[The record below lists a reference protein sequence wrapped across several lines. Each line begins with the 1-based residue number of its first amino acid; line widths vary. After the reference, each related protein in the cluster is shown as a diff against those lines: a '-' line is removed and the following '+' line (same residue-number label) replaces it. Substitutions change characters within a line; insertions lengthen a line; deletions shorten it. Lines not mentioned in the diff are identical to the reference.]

1 MQAQW
6 IAGAVVR
13 FINRLCALSLPI
25 PALLDNPK
33 MKSRVQTG
41 KLDMQVQ
48 WADRWAAIEAIEN
61 EHIRLAWM
69 IRWLSV

>member
-1 MQAQW
+1 
-6 IAGAVVR
+6 
-13 FINRLCALSLPI
+13 
-25 PALLDNPK
+25 

-41 KLDMQVQ
+41 KLDMQVP
-48 WADRWAAIEAIEN
+48 WADRWAEIEAIEN